1 MILRPAL
8 VVLAPVVLSGCIAG
22 AVGADEPPAE
32 TFVLPTEAVIDEPS
46 ASRGPQLL
54 VPEPITLDVL
64 SSPRVVVRVGE
75 REVQYLGE
83 SRFGDTLT
91 RLTQIKLKRAL
102 EGGRGIGAA
111 ALPGEGLAI
120 DFQVITDIRSFEIRT
135 GPPDTAFVSLAIK
148 LLNDRNGNVVAQR
161 LFQSSRLVVLPADEE
176 LRNDA
181 YVAALD
187 DALANAL
194 IDVRDWVEGRVGRGR
209 RAGV

>member
-1 MILRPAL
+1 MNARVIFAMLCILP
-8 VVLAPVVLSGCIAG
+8 LSGCLAS
-22 AVGADEPPAE
+22 AVGADEAPAE
-32 TFVLPTEAVIDEPS
+32 TFVLPTEVAVTDPS
-46 ASRGPQLL
+46 PSSGPQVL
-54 VPEPITLDVL
+54 VPEPITLDTL

-83 SRFGDTLT
+83 TRYADTLT

-120 DFQVITDIRSFEIRT
+120 DFQVITDIRAFEVRL
-135 GPPDTAFVSLAIK
+135 GANDRAFVSLGIK
-148 LLNDRNGNVVAQR
+148 LLNDRTGNVVAQR
-161 LFQSSRLVVLPADEE
+161 VFQSSALVILPTDEE

-187 DALANAL
+187 QALEGAL
-194 IDVRDWVEGRVGRGR
+194 IEVRDWVSART
-209 RAGV
+209 